1 MAKKRQQSII
11 SLKKKPVM
19 LVSEY
24 GELLN
29 VKPMIKTKNEAVLRE
44 VQMIGDNTDAKVLL
58 KKLHHNP
65 NTYFLFEPKAHFTN
79 A

>member
-1 MAKKRQQSII
+1 M
-11 SLKKKPVM
+11 KKKPVM

-29 VKPMIKTKNEAVLRE
+29 VKPMLKARPDIIYRD
-44 VQMIGDNTDAKVLL
+44 VQMIGDNTDTKVLL
-58 KKLHHNP
+58 RKLYHNP
-65 NTYFLFEPKAHFTN
+65 NTYFLFDPKAHFSN

>member
-44 VQMIGDNTDAKVLL
+44 V
-58 KKLHHNP
+58 
-65 NTYFLFEPKAHFTN
+65 
-79 A
+79 